1 MYMDNDWN
9 VNPETQTVD
18 WRNAQITY
26 MDNDWK
32 VNPETQT
39 LSSACVLLY
48 LLLETFLLRLQFV
61 QQCYLHILTELTC
74 AFLFVCFYFSYVIL
88 MLFKNNLL

>member
-1 MYMDNDWN
+1 
-9 VNPETQTVD
+9 
-18 WRNAQITY
+18 

-61 QQCYLHILTELTC
+61 QHCYLHILTELTC
-74 AFLFVCFYFSYVIL
+74 AFFVCLFLLLIRYTDVIKEQ
-88 MLFKNNLL
+88 FNLTGK